1 MTWEVGR
8 FGGCFVQQCVATRGR
23 VLLVLWQVCF
33 LLGNGFF
40 QPLHVQEI
48 LNHMDSDGIVSNG
61 SAMRLPRCFSHF
73 FPLFDKNNVSA
84 LSIKIE
90 TQPNQT

>member
-1 MTWEVGR
+1 MQTWEVGE
-8 FGGCFVQQCVATRGR
+8 GLVVASYSNVLPPRGR

-48 LNHMDSDGIVSNG
+48 LKHMDSDGIVSNG

-73 FPLFDKNNVSA
+73 FPLFGKNNVSA
-84 LSIKIE
+84 IF
-90 TQPNQT
+90 NQD